1 MSRAHRGLAE
11 NYPGPVA
18 PANPDVQERA
28 RHYLKRTNNT
38 DLLEILGLADPEPT
52 APGTCGH
59 CGEPLP
65 MSQAAGRTANRWRGY
80 CNPTCAGAAGAAK
93 SKTVTS
99 SEGV

>member
-18 PANPDVQERA
+18 PQDPDVRA
-28 RHYLKRTNNT
+28 NARRYLERTNNA
-38 DLLEILGLADPEPT
+38 DLLEVLGLADPEPP

-59 CGEPLP
+59 CREPLP
-65 MSQAAGRTANRWRGY
+65 MSQAAGRTGNRWRGY
-80 CNPTCAGAAGAAK
+80 CNPTCAGLAGAAK
-93 SKTVTS
+93 SKTTTS